1 MNLPLSQYV
10 GLSLTAD
17 QLKMVDLIADEFE
30 KANLSRYWA
39 AAAVANALKESVLDP
54 TRVFYGAKYSKTK
67 KKTED
72 SVGLFMLNSMGRGLG
87 TGMPKGSQYP
97 DGDSRKDPTLNIQRV
112 IREIK
117 NLKAARTA
125 FTAAGEDVPEL
136 AALFAQYIEKP
147 YDIELAKI
155 ERKEIAAAMFP
166 KGIVEIVDVSQKEEV
181 SNVPALAT
189 STDVEPTS
197 AVDTALKLALGVC
210 VAGIIFT
217 LVLRRRAIEK
227 KELKGFKWPS

>member
-10 GLSLTAD
+10 GLVLTAD
-17 QLKMVDLIADEFE
+17 QLKMVDLIESEFV

-54 TRVFYGAKYSKTK
+54 TRVFYGSKYSKTK

-72 SVGLFMLNSMGRGLG
+72 SAGLFMLNKMSKGLG
-87 TGMPKGSQYP
+87 TGMPTGSQYP
-97 DGDSRKDPTLNIQRV
+97 KGDSRLDPTLNVQRI

-125 FTAAGEDVPEL
+125 FTAAGEDIPEL

-147 YDIELAKI
+147 KDIELAKA

-166 KGIVEIVDVSQKEEV
+166 KGIVEIVVVDEKEDVS
-181 SNVPALAT
+181 SVPALAT
-189 STDVEPTS
+189 STEVEPTS
-197 AVDTALKLALGVC
+197 AVDTALKLALGAC

-217 LVLRRRAIEK
+217 LVLRHRAIQK

>member
-1 MNLPLSQYV
+1 MNLPLSHYV
-10 GLSLTAD
+10 GLTLTED
-17 QLKMVDLIADEFE
+17 QLKMVDLIESEFV

-39 AAAVANALKESVLDP
+39 AAAVTNALKESVLNP
-54 TRVFYGAKYSKTK
+54 TKVFYGQNYSKTK

-125 FTAAGEDVPEL
+125 FTAAGEDIPEL

-147 YDIELAKI
+147 DDIEKSKA

-189 STDVEPTS
+189 STEVEPTS
-197 AVDTALKLALGVC
+197 AVDMVLKLALGVC
-210 VAGIIFT
+210 AAGIIFT
-217 LVLRRRAIEK
+217 LVLRQRAIQK